1 MPALGSSPVISI
13 VMRETPTLSGDT
25 SRTVLGLRG
34 SSNVTNSGQAPS
46 SRGLP
51 PGKGLGR
58 VRGKSTGPAILTLA
72 RCVAATRST
81 DSVPRSHA
89 GRSGSGF
96 RPHYGP
102 RGSHRDIAYTVHYYG
117 SSSL

>member
-72 RCVAATRST
+72 RRWAARFGLYIKKEQTSELQSLIRS
-81 DSVPRSHA
+81 SYAAFRLKIRQNKRERSIRIIH
-89 GRSGSGF
+89 
-96 RPHYGP
+96 
-102 RGSHRDIAYTVHYYG
+102 
-117 SSSL
+117 